1 MLYRK
6 RCSILFFLPLHPVDK
21 MKAAFWRPHYGP
33 LTASLRPF
41 GSVAGL
47 LTHVKN
53 WRHILP
59 PNSSKMS
66 AKAPFCFL
74 YDATALQA
82 VARGDSNSHEGR

>member
-6 RCSILFFLPLHPVDK
+6 RCSILFFLPLHPIDK
-21 MKAAFWRPHYGP
+21 MKAAFCSI
-33 LTASLRPF
+33 TE
-41 GSVAGL
+41 L

-74 YDATALQA
+74 CDSTTLQA
-82 VARGDSNSHEGR
+82 VARGDSDNHEER